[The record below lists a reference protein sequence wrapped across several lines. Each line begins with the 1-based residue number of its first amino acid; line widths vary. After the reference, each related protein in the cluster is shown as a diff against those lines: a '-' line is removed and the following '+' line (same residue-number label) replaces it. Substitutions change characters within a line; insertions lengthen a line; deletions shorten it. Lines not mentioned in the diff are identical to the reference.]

1 MKRTSGIKI
10 YALAILASFALAL
23 PAFADEFDAFDEQKL
38 LEIKPAILQKMGVRL
53 TKVKYGDST
62 KSIKLPGIINTDETS
77 TFTVNTK
84 FGGWIEKLYLD
95 YTGKTVGKGAR
106 IAEVYSPEM
115 VAAQEEYLSFL
126 RHANGLKGQ
135 QQDAYGG
142 VFAND
147 ANQLAAGAR
156 ARLKYWDLSEAQI
169 RELER
174 TGKPRRTV
182 SVYSPAN
189 GYVLAKNVSAGMMV
203 QPGMALFTLAS
214 TDRMWVIAD
223 VYEEDMKFIRQGAT
237 AKFTLAN
244 QPNVAFDIRADY
256 IYPEM
261 SPSSRT
267 LKVRFPVNNRKN
279 ILKPAMYGDVILSV
293 KSGKVLKVEEDAVMD
308 DGRRKIV
315 FVSKGA
321 GKFEP
326 REIVTGAKTDGFYE
340 IRRGLKAN
348 DVVARGANFLLDSEA
363 QLKGINPVK
372 VQ

>member
-1 MKRTSGIKI
+1 MLLALL
-10 YALAILASFALAL
+10 ALAM
-23 PAFADEFDAFDEQKL
+23 PAFADEFDIFDEQKL

-62 KSIKLPGIINTDETS
+62 KSIKLPGIVNTDETS

-84 FGGWIEKLYLD
+84 FGGWIERLYLD
-95 YTGKTVGKGAR
+95 YTGKTVGKGAK
-106 IAEVYSPEM
+106 IAEIYSPEM

-126 RHANGLKGQ
+126 RHANGFKT
-135 QQDAYGG
+135 QQDAYGS
-142 VFAND
+142 VFADD
-147 ANQLAAGAR
+147 AKQLAAGAR
-156 ARLKYWDLSEAQI
+156 SRLKYWDMSDAQI

-174 TGKPRRTV
+174 TGKTRRTV
-182 SVYSPAN
+182 SVYSPSN

-203 QPGMALFTLAS
+203 QSGMALFTLAS

-244 QPNVAFDIRADY
+244 QPDVTFDIKADY

-261 SPSSRT
+261 SPNTRT
-267 LKVRFPVNNRKN
+267 LKVRFPVLNRGSK
-279 ILKPAMYGDVILSV
+279 LKPAMYGDIILKV
-293 KSGKVLKVEEDAVMD
+293 KSGKILKVEEDAVID
-308 DGRRKIV
+308 DGKRKIV
-315 FVSKGA
+315 FLSKGG

-326 REIVTGAKTDGFYE
+326 REIVTGAKSDGYYE

>member
-1 MKRTSGIKI
+1 MERSSRIKI
-10 YALAILASFALAL
+10 YALTFLAALAL
-23 PAFADEFDAFDEQKL
+23 AMPAFADEFDIFDEQKL

-62 KSIKLPGIINTDETS
+62 KSIKLPGIVNTDETS

-84 FGGWIEKLYLD
+84 FGGWIERLYLD
-95 YTGKTVGKGAR
+95 YTGKTVGKGAK
-106 IAEVYSPEM
+106 IAEIYSPEM

-126 RHANGLKGQ
+126 RHANGFKA

-142 VFAND
+142 VFADD
-147 ANQLAAGAR
+147 AKQLAAGAR
-156 ARLKYWDLSEAQI
+156 ARLKYWDMSEAQI

-174 TGKPRRTV
+174 TGKTRRTV
-182 SVYSPAN
+182 SVYSPSN

-237 AKFTLAN
+237 AKFTLSN

-256 IYPEM
+256 IYPEV
-261 SPSSRT
+261 SPNTRT
-267 LKVRFPVNNRKN
+267 LKVRFPVVNRGNK
-279 ILKPAMYGDVILSV
+279 LKPAMYGDITLNV
-293 KSGKVLKVEEDAVMD
+293 KSGKILKVEEDAVID
-308 DGRRKIV
+308 DGKRRIV
-315 FVSKGA
+315 FVSKGK

-326 REIVTGAKTDGFYE
+326 REIVTGVKADGFYE

>member
-1 MKRTSGIKI
+1 MKRSSRIKI
-10 YALAILASFALAL
+10 SLLTLIAAFSLAL

-53 TKVKYGDST
+53 TKVKYGNST
-62 KSIKLPGIINTDETS
+62 KSVKLPGIVNTDETS

-84 FGGWIEKLYLD
+84 FGGWIERLYLD
-95 YTGKTVGKGAR
+95 YTGKTVGRGAK
-106 IAEVYSPEM
+106 IAEIYSPEM

-126 RHANGLKGQ
+126 RHAKGLQ
-135 QQDAYGG
+135 NQQDTYGS
-142 VFAND
+142 VFAQD
-147 ANQLAAGAR
+147 ASQLAAGAR
-156 ARLKYWDLSEAQI
+156 ARLKYWDMSEAQI

-182 SVYSPAN
+182 SVFSPSN

-223 VYEEDMKFIRQGAT
+223 VYEEDMKQIRQGAT
-237 AKFTLAN
+237 AKFTPAN
-244 QPNVAFDIRADY
+244 QPGKSFEIKADY

-261 SPSSRT
+261 SPNTRT
-267 LKVRFPVNNRKN
+267 LKVRFPVTNKGNV
-279 ILKPAMYGDVILSV
+279 LKPAMYGDIVLNV
-293 KSGKVLKVEEDAVMD
+293 KTGRVLRVEEDAVID

-315 FVSKGA
+315 FVSKGS

-340 IRRGLKAN
+340 IRRGLMEN
-348 DVVARGANFLLDSEA
+348 DTVARGANFLLDSEA